1 MGGITLANNI
11 GILIVES
18 FNTLARNIST
28 TIGTYLLIINI
39 NTFKTITI

>member
-1 MGGITLANNI
+1 MGHNI
-11 GILIVES
+11 GIPIVES

-39 NTFKTITI
+39 NTFKTIII